1 MKERIIE
8 TAASLFYN
16 KGYNLTG
23 INEVISASGI
33 AKATLYNHFKS
44 KEELCLAYLKHKHAV
59 FLKDLEVFAD
69 SKAKGKEQILA
80 LFDFLYSSF
89 QEKDFNGCWSVNT
102 VAEIPSENEKI
113 RVEIRREKNEFIQ
126 LIETLIQHNLASIS
140 LQTLPSLAKK
150 IYLLYE
156 GAIVESNLHNSD
168 WPIKEARDLC
178 QKIL

>member
-1 MKERIIE
+1 MHSRYI
-8 TAASLFYN
+8 
-16 KGYNLTG
+16 
-23 INEVISASGI
+23 
-33 AKATLYNHFKS
+33 
-44 KEELCLAYLKHKHAV
+44 
-59 FLKDLEVFAD
+59 
-69 SKAKGKEQILA
+69 QQ
-80 LFDFLYSSF
+80 LFDFLYLSF

-113 RVEIRREKNEFIQ
+113 RVEIRRGKNEFIQ

-140 LQTLPSLAKK
+140 RQTLPSLAKK

-156 GAIVESNLHNSD
+156 SAIVESNLHNSD